1 MKLHNCSFMLYNCY
15 ILLHNYYIM
24 LYNCLQ
30 VGPNATPQPHD
41 DTKYV
46 AKQVVHDVTK
56 VLLDAA

>member
-1 MKLHNCSFMLYNCY
+1 MLYNCY
-15 ILLHNYYIM
+15 MLLHNHYIM